1 MTAELYPFQRQA
13 VDDLNAGK
21 NIVVSGVGS
30 GKTAMLFNWLAEQH
44 PKKVL
49 ICTTASKVKAND
61 FYTEAVKFNGEG
73 WIESLD
79 EYDVVSWHTLHKWY
93 DNHGKDASGWHVV
106 FDELQ
111 RCKAGVSSRMGKTF
125 LHITKDCE
133 AWTGYTGTPGDKW
146 IDFYAYFTAAGLV
159 PNKTYFQRNFCNMA
173 SYRGFPEIVSYR
185 NTEQLEEWWKQ
196 ISTAPDT
203 SQMDKELPRETHQV
217 ITLPKPKGY
226 NKVLK
231 TSHRLEPDENGET
244 FIDSNMGLAH
254 YLRQLCDTKD
264 KQEWLS
270 DFLSSLSPS
279 SSAVIFYNYRCE
291 AESIQAV
298 CRKTGRKVWLINGE
312 SHDIPTAETI
322 GAGDVI
328 VAQYLSGG
336 EGLNLQFCQYMVM
349 YSYNYSYSTSIQA
362 RGRIR
367 RLGQSKPMIFYY
379 LETKATIEQA
389 IRKCLKEK
397 SDFADEEWLA
407 SQSKICKERSESEY
421 SKKIKSG
428 YRENQ

>member
-1 MTAELYPFQRQA
+1 MTATLYPFQRRA

-21 NIVVSGVGS
+21 HIVVASCGA
-30 GKTAMLFNWLAEQH
+30 GKTAMLFRWLAEQH
-44 PKKVL
+44 PRKVL

-73 WIESLD
+73 WTDNLE
-79 EYDVVSWHTLHKWY
+79 EYDVVSWHILHKWY
-93 DNHGKDASGWHVV
+93 DKHKTAKGWHVV
-106 FDELQ
+106 FDEQ
-111 RCKAGVSSRMGKTF
+111 QKGKAGVSSQMGKTF
-125 LHITKDCE
+125 LRIAKDCE

-159 PNKTYFQRNFCNMA
+159 PNKTFFQRNFCNMA

-203 SQMDKELPRETHQV
+203 SQMERELPKQTHQT

-226 NKVLK
+226 SKVLE
-231 TSHRLEPDENGET
+231 TSTRLEPNENGET

-264 KQEWLS
+264 KQEWLF

-279 SSAVIFYNYRCE
+279 SSVVIFYNYRCE
-291 AESIQAV
+291 AESIQRV
-298 CRKTGRKVWLINGE
+298 CKKAGRKVWLINGQ
-312 SHDIPTAETI
+312 SHQIPTSETI
-322 GAGDVI
+322 GEGDIV
-328 VAQYLSGG
+328 VAQYASGG
-336 EGLNLQFCQYMVM
+336 EGLNLQFINYMVM
-349 YSYNYSYSTSIQA
+349 YSFNYSYSTSIQA

-367 RLGQSKPMIFYY
+367 RIGQTKPQFFYY
-379 LETKATIEQA
+379 LECDKTIEQA
-389 IRKCLKEK
+389 VRKCLKEK
-397 SDFADEEWLA
+397 SDFAEEEWLA
-407 SQSKICKERSESEY
+407 SQSDLCAGRVPVENSNKKER
-421 SKKIKSG
+421 KTIDK
-428 YRENQ
+428 